1 MTLFF
6 IAVQDADDVGVSL
19 AGGPTSTSSA
29 PNLSWPPI
37 TPPIPQWLHQN
48 VLRVL
53 PTLDVLLFAI
63 DVTSLEAVDMKYVKR
78 ELDIMLQVSKP
89 YLNDKGLF
97 ADRMHPHKS

>member
-1 MTLFF
+1 MS
-6 IAVQDADDVGVSL
+6 A
-19 AGGPTSTSSA
+19 SSA
-29 PNLSWPPI
+29 PNQSWPPI

-89 YLNDKGLF
+89 NLEWESLIQ
-97 ADRMHPHKS
+97 

>member
-1 MTLFF
+1 MS
-6 IAVQDADDVGVSL
+6 A
-19 AGGPTSTSSA
+19 SSA
-29 PNLSWPPI
+29 PNQSWPPI

-89 YLNDKGLF
+89 NLEILPSYRSNG
-97 ADRMHPHKS
+97 DRAIGRSFL